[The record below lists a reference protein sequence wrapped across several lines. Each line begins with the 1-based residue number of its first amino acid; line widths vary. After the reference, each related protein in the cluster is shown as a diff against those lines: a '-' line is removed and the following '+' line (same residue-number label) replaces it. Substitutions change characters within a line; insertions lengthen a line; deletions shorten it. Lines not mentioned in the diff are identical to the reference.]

1 MGENNKMEK
10 RYGLLTAICMVVG
23 IVIGSGVFFKAQTV
37 LQTTGG
43 DMKIGVLAW
52 MIGGLI
58 MLACI
63 LAFAIMAT
71 MYEKVNGVVDYAEAL
86 VGEKYAYIIGWFM
99 AVIYFPSMTG
109 VLSWVT
115 ARYTLVFI
123 QSVNPDMAL
132 TEGGPVT
139 GSECMILAL
148 LFMCGAY
155 CINALSPKLAGK
167 FQVTTTFAKLVPLLL
182 MMVVG
187 VVYGLMTGQ
196 LAENFNP
203 EALAAAAN
211 TGSTAGNMLFAA
223 VVSTAFAY
231 EGWIIATSINSELKD
246 SKKNLPIALVV
257 GGLIIICVYVF
268 YFVGVAGGAPTAQLI
283 EEGAT
288 SAFLNIFGNVFGNIL
303 NLFIAVSCAGTLNG
317 LMLGTTRG
325 LYALSVR
332 GKGPRPEVFSVVDSS
347 TKMASN
353 SSIFGLLFTACW
365 LVHFYGSNLAPHNWF
380 GVFAFDSSEL
390 PIVTTY
396 LLYIPIFWMFMKKH
410 TELGTVKRFLIPGL
424 AIVGS
429 TFMVFAAVY
438 AHGFKPFMAAQANGT
453 FSCPV
458 LFYIIVFI
466 AAAII
471 GIMVDESRKKK

>member
-1 MGENNKMEK
+1 MGNENKMEK

-23 IVIGSGVFFKAQTV
+23 IVIGSGVFFKAQTI
-37 LQTTGG
+37 LQATGG
-43 DMKIGVLAW
+43 DLKVGVVAW
-52 MIGGLI
+52 IVGGLI

-86 VGEKYAYIIGWFM
+86 VGEKYAYIISWFM

-109 VLSWVT
+109 VLAWVT

-123 QSVNPDMAL
+123 QSVNPAIAL

-139 GSECMILAL
+139 GSECMVLAL
-148 LFMCGAY
+148 LLMCAAY
-155 CINALSPKLAGK
+155 GINALSPKLAGK
-167 FQVTTTFAKLVPLLL
+167 FQVTTTFAKLIPLVL

-187 VVYGLMTGQ
+187 VAYGLINGQ

-203 EALAAAAN
+203 QSLASVMD
-211 TGSTAGNMLFAA
+211 TGSSSGNLLFGA

-231 EGWIIATSINSELKD
+231 EGWVIATSINSELKN
-246 SKKNLPIALVV
+246 SKRNLPIALVA
-257 GGLIIICVYVF
+257 GGIIIMCVYIF
-268 YFVGVAGGAPTAQLI
+268 YFIGVAGGATTQQLMD
-283 EEGAT
+283 EGAT

-317 LMLGTTRG
+317 LMLATTRG
-325 LYALSVR
+325 LYSLAVR
-332 GKGPRPEVFSVVDSS
+332 GKGPKPEVFAVVDPA
-347 TKMASN
+347 TRMAGN
-353 SSIFGLLFTACW
+353 SSIFGLLFTAIW

-380 GVFAFDSSEL
+380 GIFAFDSSEL

-396 LLYIPIFWMFMKKH
+396 LLYLPIFYMFMIKH
-410 TELGTVKRFLIPGL
+410 TELGFVKRFLIPGL
-424 AIVGS
+424 AMVGS
-429 TFMVFAAVY
+429 TFMVFAAAY
-438 AHGFKPFMAAQANGT
+438 SHGYKPMMAAQANGA

-458 LFYIIVFI
+458 LFYLILFIVVT
-466 AAAII
+466 II
-471 GIMVDESRKKK
+471 GIMVDESRKK